1 MLVNL
6 EMLQSYHKTKGLI
19 MAENLKG
26 KYFIASRGF
35 YGTNSVTYHNIE
47 IEVTKYNHD
56 YANPVTSFDWGDT
69 QTPSNL
75 LAFAILNTIAS
86 PTVARVYANKYTQSV
101 IKNFKEDEWRM
112 EAIEVARWV
121 NANTDY
127 TIEIDEEDALKV
139 ERETAERKKEEREKE
154 KRRIEREKEFQ
165 KQVKEKLK
173 RRSDKTLTNSVIDT
187 LCKELHIKHETLAK
201 ILDVP
206 MQTINNWRLENEMPK
221 LALKA
226 IEFYKTGI
234 SFKEKNSKLEIEANR
249 FQEEF
254 VKNQTQM
261 GLYETELNKYKKF
274 INSLD
279 LPTLYKKYKEL

>member
-1 MLVNL
+1 
-6 EMLQSYHKTKGLI
+6 

-26 KYFIASRGF
+26 KYFVASRGF
-35 YGTNSVTYHNIE
+35 YGTNSVTYHSIE

-69 QTPSNL
+69 KSPSNL

-101 IKNFKEDEWRM
+101 IKNLKEDEWKM
-112 EAIEVARWV
+112 EAIEVARWI
-121 NANTDY
+121 NSNTDY
-127 TIEIDEEDALKV
+127 TIEIDENDILKA
-139 ERETAERKKEEREKE
+139 EQEEEKREKEEREKE
-154 KRRIEREKEFQ
+154 ERRIKREEEFQ

-173 RRSDKTLTNSVIDT
+173 KRSEKTLTYSVVDT
-187 LCKELHIKHETLAK
+187 LCQELHIKHETLAK

-206 MQTINNWRLENEMPK
+206 IETINNWRLENEMPK

-226 IEFYKTGI
+226 IEFYKTGV
-234 SFKEKNSKLEIEANR
+234 SFKEKNSKLKIESNR
-249 FQEEF
+249 FQEELF
-254 VKNQTQM
+254 KNQTQM
-261 GLYETELNKYKKF
+261 GLYETELNRYKTF